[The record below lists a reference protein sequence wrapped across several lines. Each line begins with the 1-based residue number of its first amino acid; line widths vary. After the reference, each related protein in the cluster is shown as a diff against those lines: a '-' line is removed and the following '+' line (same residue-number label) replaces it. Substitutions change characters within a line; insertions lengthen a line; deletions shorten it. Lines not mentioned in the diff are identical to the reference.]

1 MSPYVT
7 PNKKLTFGG
16 CIMIA
21 DNNEHN
27 DYFKDILGN
36 FADDSGLDYGMCE
49 MLIKM
54 YITEAEVLIYKID
67 SALNIGS
74 YKDAIRLIH
83 NLKGTSANIRATE
96 IASIA
101 LLAEQALRQNKI
113 EEVRKLIV
121 ELFSLL
127 EKFTK

>member
-1 MSPYVT
+1 
-7 PNKKLTFGG
+7 
-16 CIMIA
+16 MIT
-21 DNNEHN
+21 DNNEYN
-27 DYFKDILGN
+27 DYFKDILDN
-36 FADDSGLDYGMCE
+36 FAKDSGLDYKMCE

-54 YITEAEVLIYKID
+54 YLTEAEVLIYKID

-96 IASIA
+96 IASTA
-101 LLAEQALRQNKI
+101 FEAEQALRQNEI
-113 EEVRKLIV
+113 EEVRRLIDK
-121 ELFSLL
+121 LFSLL